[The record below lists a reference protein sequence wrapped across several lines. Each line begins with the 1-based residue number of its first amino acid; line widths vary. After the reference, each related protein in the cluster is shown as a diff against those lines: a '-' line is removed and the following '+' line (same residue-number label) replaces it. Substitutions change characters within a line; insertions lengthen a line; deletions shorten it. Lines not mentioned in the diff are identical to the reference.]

1 MLEEATQRELRDRQL
16 LSRYRTRGDRAS
28 YDELVGRFT
37 PMVRS
42 FARKYVG
49 RGEELEDLVQVGML
63 GLVKAIEGFD
73 LSRPHRFVSYAA
85 PTITGEMKR
94 HFRDHCW
101 SVAVPRSMKELQTRL
116 IAEESKIEHEGGTP
130 TIADLA
136 RRLEVT
142 EAQVLDARRA
152 AGCFRVNSLSFPTG
166 EDRDVLDT
174 LGRPDAGYQRVE
186 DVDLLQDA
194 MTVLSDRDRNVVQ
207 MRYRDE
213 LLQREIGDRVDVSQ
227 MQVSRIL
234 DQSAAR
240 MREYLEPSP
249 DSPPLAA

>member
-16 LSRYRTRGDRAS
+16 LSRYRGRGDRAA
-28 YDELVGRFT
+28 YDELVTRFT

-73 LSRPHRFVSYAA
+73 LSRPSRFVSYAA

-116 IAEESKIEHEGGTP
+116 IAEESTMEREGVAP
-130 TIADLA
+130 TVAELA
-136 RRLEVT
+136 RRLETT
-142 EAQVLDARRA
+142 EELVLDARRA
-152 AGCFRVNSLSFPTG
+152 AGCFRINSLSFPSG
-166 EDRDVLDT
+166 EDREVLDT
-174 LGRPDAGYQRVE
+174 LGKTDHGYQHVE
-186 DVDLLQDA
+186 DVDLLKDA
-194 MTVLSDRDRNVVQ
+194 MAVLNDRDRRVVE
-207 MRYRDE
+207 MRFGEE
-213 LLQREIGDRVDVSQ
+213 LLQREIGEKVSVSQ

-234 DQSAAR
+234 EQSAGR
-240 MREYLEPSP
+240 MRAHLEPGTDDGS
-249 DSPPLAA
+249 LAA